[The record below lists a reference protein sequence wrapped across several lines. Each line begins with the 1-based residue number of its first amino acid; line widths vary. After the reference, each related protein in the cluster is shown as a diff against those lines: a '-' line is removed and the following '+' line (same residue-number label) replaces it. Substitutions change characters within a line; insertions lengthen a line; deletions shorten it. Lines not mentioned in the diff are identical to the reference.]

1 MPPVPEIS
9 HESDAPINAADL
21 LAGYRITSKPRSV
34 GIKEGIT
41 RALGAAKKRGRAMK
55 LGHEAK
61 SLQTAIEAQLEA
73 LGTLTLAHRPGTVDI
88 GQQVADLSQVQDEVS
103 QKESMLNALRQTK
116 GSAPVAKELSKEVA
130 QLHIR
135 QKAAMIAIGRKALGV
150 RPDMPGAAGCYGAL
164 DRLQSSLDVKRGQRT
179 AIEDEIGPVWQ
190 TSGMSLGATKGPLLL
205 VGAAVGGLLLICLL
219 WKFLSATL
227 PITGVLASGYQLD
240 CMLDS
245 DECGNVW
252 IDATATGKAA
262 KVAMVLVYPG
272 GKSDVLVIEENDMI
286 TNCARRRFPIEP
298 EAGRYILTLKTFIPE
313 AVVCTREVALSPT
326 EFEVEVKD
334 VSVGIVPCAGVD
346 RDYLGKELDV
356 NGVKIF
362 VRKRG
367 TLPLRFTGVSLSADG
382 QRLGAGLSKA
392 VVGAGTHVVEVAATT
407 WAQRVI
413 LRRGARCV
421 VEGQL
426 FYGKDGKSSLPFRKE
441 FVLQ

>member
-272 GKSDVLVIEENDMI
+272 GKSDVSCYRGKRYDNQL
-286 TNCARRRFPIEP
+286 CAKKVPHR
-298 EAGRYILTLKTFIPE
+298 
-313 AVVCTREVALSPT
+313 TRGGKVHPHAEDVYTRGGGLHARSSLSPT